1 MSLLVVFG
9 LPVLLALIA
18 SFAIGVVMII
28 GALRMMRLESYRW
41 AMVASVLALLPC
53 SPVSLLGLVMGIWSL
68 VVLNRRNV
76 IAAFDAQTTAPGG
89 PSPIQPPGGAE
100 IPAGAT
106 SDPAPGG
113 AGGRGMEIM

>member
-1 MSLLVVFG
+1 MGSLVVFG

-41 AMVASVLALLPC
+41 AMAASVLALLPC
-53 SPVSLLGLVMGIWSL
+53 SPVSLLGLVTGIWSL

-76 IAAFDAQTTAPGG
+76 IAAFDAQTTA
-89 PSPIQPPGGAE
+89 
-100 IPAGAT
+100 T
-106 SDPAPGG
+106 
-113 AGGRGMEIM
+113 GGRSSAGPQPGPEVSPDKTVGSSSNGTAVA